1 MAFVSLLIL
10 PLGVYAQ
17 TEDCGQT
24 CPPGQI
30 CLQNPL
36 KSCQLTDLINN
47 ILRFIFNIAL
57 VVTPLMVV
65 IGGFMFIS
73 AGGKPEQVAKARNLL
88 LWTAVG
94 FVVILSARGLT
105 SILKELLK

>member
-1 MAFVSLLIL
+1 MFITVEKNIAKHPAFSIIDGMKTVFLLALVSLFVL
-10 PLGVYAQ
+10 PLGVYAA
-17 TEDCGQT
+17 DCGQT

-36 KSCQLTDLINN
+36 KSCSFTDLINN
-47 ILRFIFNIAL
+47 ILTFIFNIAL

-73 AGGKPEQVAKARNLL
+73 AGGKPEQ
-88 LWTAVG
+88 
-94 FVVILSARGLT
+94 
-105 SILKELLK
+105 